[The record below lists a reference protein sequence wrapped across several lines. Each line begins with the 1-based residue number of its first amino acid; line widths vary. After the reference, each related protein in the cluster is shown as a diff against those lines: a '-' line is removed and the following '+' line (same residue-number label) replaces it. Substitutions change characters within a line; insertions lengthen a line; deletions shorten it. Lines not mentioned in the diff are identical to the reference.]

1 MFLDKRKS
9 PSRAKVAGPN
19 SDINITP
26 YVDILLVLLII
37 FMVIQPLTQYDL
49 EARVPQKP
57 PEDIPQN
64 VIVKSDAIVVS
75 IANDG
80 MLRIN
85 QDLVRLGE
93 LGSRLFD
100 IYSARANKNMFIQA
114 DDNLPFG
121 DVVKV
126 IDIAKGAGV
135 GDIGLMIRLEEGQ

>member
-1 MFLDKRKS
+1 
-9 PSRAKVAGPN
+9 
-19 SDINITP
+19 
-26 YVDILLVLLII
+26 VDILLVLLII

-49 EARVPQKP
+49 KARVPQKP

-64 VIVKSDAIVVS
+64 VIVKSDAIVVGIS
-75 IANDG
+75 NDG
-80 MLRIN
+80 LLRIN

-126 IDIAKGAGV
+126 IDIAKGSGV
-135 GDIGLMIRLEEGQ
+135 GDIGLMSRPEEGK